1 MPPSLKKFQ
10 NGKAEEMRLRS
21 LYRDMALRGDV
32 RPSGPLSRAG
42 LVRLVGPDCAY
53 HLYALCGRMQG
64 TTPLAVRG
72 G

>member
-21 LYRDMALRGDV
+21 LYRDMALRGLA
-32 RPSGPLSRAG
+32 RPSGPSSRAG

-53 HLYALCGRMQG
+53 HLYGYAPGKARS
-64 TTPLAVRG
+64 ADRFRD
-72 G
+72 